1 MNKYAAISRS
11 HLMRA
16 LHQIDCELEHTKSG
30 GKRHSELIRE
40 RSELQSALQERNA
53 ELLNRWEKGVLYG
66 HYTPSELARFEQLD
80 QYEHEITSRNRGS
93 AVGVPGV
100 RHVAKR
106 ARILRTVGKKK
117 HGTRNKAKTPTRH
130 AAVRHG
136 RSSRGYSTR

>member
-1 MNKYAAISRS
+1 MS
-11 HLMRA
+11 
-16 LHQIDCELEHTKSG
+16 
-30 GKRHSELIRE
+30 E
-40 RSELQSALQERNA
+40 RSDLLAELQERNA

-106 ARILRTVGKKK
+106 ARILRPVRKKK
-117 HGTRNKAKTPTRH
+117 NVHNI
-130 AAVRHG
+130 
-136 RSSRGYSTR
+136 RSTKKR

>member
-53 ELLNRWEKGVLYG
+53 ELLNRWEKGILYG
-66 HYTPSELARFEQLD
+66 HFCAAELARFEQSS
-80 QYEHEITSRNRGS
+80 QHEYEISHRDRGS
-93 AVGVPGV
+93 AVAVPVV

-106 ARILRTVGKKK
+106 ARILRPVRKKK
-117 HGTRNKAKTPTRH
+117 NVHNI
-130 AAVRHG
+130 
-136 RSSRGYSTR
+136 RSTKKR